1 MTDLPEITVDTDVC
15 DAATCREILVQLLT
29 AYIKLTAGQ
38 ARIRVRFDR
47 RWTEYHPA
55 SAPRLAELYNKLYD
69 TCPDTTGLLDLRPK
83 RGGPMFL
90 RIA

>member
-1 MTDLPEITVDTDVC
+1 MADLPEITVDTDIL
-15 DAATCREILVQLLT
+15 ASCRVIITELQT
-29 AYIKLTAGQ
+29 AYIKLVAGQ

-55 SAPRLAELYNKLYD
+55 SATQLKELINKLFD

-83 RGGPMFL
+83 RGRPFFL
-90 RIA
+90 RIVD